1 MDFER
6 INYDVVSRTVLNTNS
21 EDFKEFKRLQGGLV
35 KLRNTAIDAQYVWL
49 TIDGVLQTPSI
60 DYTLTDDRN
69 YLRYK
74 TNFADNSVIE
84 LIQFSALGPISPKFG
99 FSQFKDI
106 LNRNIYKRLGDKA
119 PLKLAID
126 LSVTDKQIVLE
137 DASTLSAPDKDSAIP
152 GIIFVNG
159 ERIEYLIKQGN
170 VLRQIQRGTLGT
182 GAKALHLAGSDIY
195 NADSTQTAPYIDN
208 TTIDELEGDNSTQV
222 FELGFTPNSVNEFEI
237 FVGGKRLRK
246 NAIQVFDATI
256 DQDSPEAD
264 VTSPAEFSVDGR
276 TPFVTLLNKPGDGV
290 KIQIVRRTGTLWSNT
305 GESLND
311 AETLVARFFKAEKVE
326 LPK

>member
-1 MDFER
+1 MYTFNKHDSMDFER

-159 ERIEYLIKQGN
+159 ERIEYLITSNSKRHARN
-170 VLRQIQRGTLGT
+170 RS
-182 GAKALHLAGSDIY
+182 K
-195 NADSTQTAPYIDN
+195 STT
-208 TTIDELEGDNSTQV
+208 S
-222 FELGFTPNSVNEFEI
+222 S
-237 FVGGKRLRK
+237 RK
-246 NAIQVFDATI
+246 WHI
-256 DQDSPEAD
+256 
-264 VTSPAEFSVDGR
+264 
-276 TPFVTLLNKPGDGV
+276 
-290 KIQIVRRTGTLWSNT
+290 
-305 GESLND
+305 
-311 AETLVARFFKAEKVE
+311 
-326 LPK
+326 